1 MDLAS
6 LKNIDLKD
14 IVDKLKSGGI
24 ADKKLLIQFGVGFG
38 AILIFLIG
46 YYFFVSPTLEKQEKK
61 INEMNENKNKI
72 EEFKNDIGTLKAS
85 VKKLEPE
92 YNKNSKLFHS
102 KKEVED
108 LYQNISKH
116 ALKNGLSITNLKK
129 GEPKG
134 VVGVTPNQSIDPQSI
149 DPQST
154 DPQSTD
160 PQSTDPQSTDPQVQQ
175 VMYYKIPVEYEIQGN
190 FLSYLKFRR
199 ALSKSPKVINFDKEE
214 INVQKEIQGQIL
226 SKGTISIVGLPDEYN

>member
-14 IVDKLKSGGI
+14 IVAKFKSGGI
-24 ADKKLLIQFGVGFG
+24 GDKKLLIQFGVGFG
-38 AILIFLIG
+38 AILIFLVG
-46 YYFFVSPTLEKQEKK
+46 YYAFVSPIVKKQKDQ
-61 INEMNENKNKI
+61 INLMNENKNKI
-72 EEFKNDIGTLKAS
+72 EDFKNNIGTIKAS

-108 LYQNISKH
+108 LYQNISKY
-116 ALKNGLSITNLKK
+116 AQLNGLSITNLKK

-134 VVGVTPNQSIDPQSI
+134 VAGATPNQSTEQTTENN
-149 DPQST
+149 T
-154 DPQSTD
+154 DQNLVENPEG
-160 PQSTDPQSTDPQVQQ
+160 QQ

-190 FLSYLKFRR
+190 FLSYL
-199 ALSKSPKVINFDKEE
+199 
-214 INVQKEIQGQIL
+214 
-226 SKGTISIVGLPDEYN
+226 